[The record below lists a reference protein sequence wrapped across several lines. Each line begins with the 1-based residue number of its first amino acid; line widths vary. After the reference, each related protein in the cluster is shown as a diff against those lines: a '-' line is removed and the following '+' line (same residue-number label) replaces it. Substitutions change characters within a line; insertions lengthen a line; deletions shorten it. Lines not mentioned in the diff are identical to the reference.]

1 MGNHRA
7 DRHGLSRRPSVTPIA
22 IETAPRRRAVTEAPG
37 KRKSAR
43 HTAPRGPL
51 FRGLPSVP
59 VLLGVA
65 ALAVSAGGA
74 VTSADP
80 TLVSSDSRD
89 NRAVHASALTG
100 TGKSSSTSL
109 LDDRT
114 AAVSRDSRRDALA
127 EAASEELVE
136 AAERQ
141 AEERNAALA
150 LFAKQAEQQA
160 AKIALNLWVLPV
172 DSVSITAEFGEYGLW
187 ASYHTGIDF
196 NGNTGDPIKS
206 VANGVVTSAGYDGS
220 YGNKTVVT
228 LDDGTEIWYCHQNA
242 FGVSVGDVVRAG
254 EVIGEIGTTG
264 NVTGSHLH
272 LEVRPG
278 GGDPVDPYAAFV
290 VHGVTP

>member
-1 MGNHRA
+1 
-7 DRHGLSRRPSVTPIA
+7 VTPI
-22 IETAPRRRAVTEAPG
+22 ETETTPRRRAADAPG
-37 KRKSAR
+37 KRRAAR

-51 FRGLPSVP
+51 FRGLPSAP
-59 VLLGVA
+59 VLLGIA

-74 VTSADP
+74 VTAADP
-80 TLVSSDSRD
+80 ALVGSESRD
-89 NRAVHASALTG
+89 RIVQASAMSG
-100 TGKSSSTSL
+100 TGKASSTSL
-109 LDDRT
+109 LDDRR

-127 EAASEELVE
+127 DAASEELVE

-141 AEERNAALA
+141 VEERNAALA
-150 LFAKQAEQQA
+150 LFAKQAEKQA
-160 AKIALNLWVLPV
+160 AKIALNQWVLPV
-172 DSVSITAEFGEYGLW
+172 QTVAITAEFGEYGLW

-196 NGNTGDPIKS
+196 NGNTGDPIMS
-206 VANGVVTSAGYDGS
+206 VANGVVTSVGYDGS

-228 LDDGTEIWYCHQNA
+228 LDDGTEIWYCHQNS
-242 FGVSVGDVVRAG
+242 FGVSEGDVVRAG
-254 EVIGEIGTTG
+254 EVIGTIGATG

>member
-7 DRHGLSRRPSVTPIA
+7 DRRGVSRRPSVTPIA
-22 IETAPRRRAVTEAPG
+22 IETSARRRAVPDAPG
-37 KRKSAR
+37 KRRSA
-43 HTAPRGPL
+43 ARGPL

-74 VTSADP
+74 VTSANP
-80 TLVSSDSRD
+80 TLISSDSRD
-89 NRAVHASALTG
+89 DRAVHASALTG

-109 LDDRT
+109 LDDRS
-114 AAVSRDSRRDALA
+114 AAVSRDSRRDAMA
-127 EAASEELVE
+127 DAASEELVE

-160 AKIALNLWVLPV
+160 AKIALNQWVFPTSPV
-172 DSVSITAEFGEYGLW
+172 VTTAEFGDYGLW

-196 NGNTGDPIKS
+196 NGNTGDPIMA

-254 EVIGEIGTTG
+254 EVIGEIGATG

-278 GGDPVDPYAAFV
+278 GGDPVDPRAAFV
-290 VHGVTP
+290 VHGLTF